1 MYQINVFL
9 GIHKPGKS
17 KKYTPEFMQSGSYF
31 DAASNVCEIGVMQ
44 LIGEPDGFYCDSI
57 QDLMNF
63 SQVRSDGREEAAKQG
78 LLDLESDDL
87 PSDEAQ
93 KIIDEYED
101 NAVDYAKDTIGSMA
115 LKSLTVDGNVF
126 KIEWS

>member
-1 MYQINVFL
+1 MKKDVRTLIISQKRVIETIFRLYDDTPPNGMYQINVFL

-57 QDLMNF
+57 RDLMNF

-78 LLDLESDDL
+78 L
-87 PSDEAQ
+87 
-93 KIIDEYED
+93 
-101 NAVDYAKDTIGSMA
+101 
-115 LKSLTVDGNVF
+115 
-126 KIEWS
+126 IEWS